1 MNADALIGAT
11 GRPKM
16 SLNHKVIKILNDTKY
31 DGEYGSD
38 ISLEG
43 KATPLFGTDWAQ
55 ITLIEPAANASDA
68 TIKEV
73 NEILDLMKTKYP
85 KYRDVIKSQ
94 DIDNIEDLYV
104 DLLLENDVDIGD
116 KQRAFLTKVTN
127 ELTTIGLHYKRIYYR
142 ARPKQLIKIIYN
154 IDIEDGKTT
163 KSPSYPSTHA
173 IIGRFLSRFLSAHY
187 PEFETTLGYLG
198 ESLGKG
204 RVLAGYHFPT
214 DYYSGVFLAD
224 QLYTLIQGG
233 IIKHGGIDEQAYKK
247 G

>member
-1 MNADALIGAT
+1 MPLDDE
-11 GRPKM
+11 
-16 SLNHKVIKILNDTKY
+16 VIKILNNTKY

-38 ISLEG
+38 KSLEG
-43 KATPLFGTDWAQ
+43 KATPLFGTEWAE
-55 ITLIEPAANASDA
+55 ITLIKPATNASDA

-85 KYRDVIKSQ
+85 KHREVIKSQ

-104 DLLLENDVDIGD
+104 DLLLENDVDIGPEQ
-116 KQRAFLTKVTN
+116 KAFLTRVTN
-127 ELTTIGLHYKRIYYR
+127 ELTTIGLHFKRIYYR

-154 IDIEDGKTT
+154 IDIEDGITT

-187 PEFETTLGYLG
+187 PELKSALGFLG

-214 DYYSGVFLAD
+214 DYYSGVYLAD
-224 QLYTLIQGG
+224 ELYKLIQEGIGEQGG
-233 IIKHGGIDEQAYKK
+233 INEQADKK
-247 G
+247 DKLFWRSRHR